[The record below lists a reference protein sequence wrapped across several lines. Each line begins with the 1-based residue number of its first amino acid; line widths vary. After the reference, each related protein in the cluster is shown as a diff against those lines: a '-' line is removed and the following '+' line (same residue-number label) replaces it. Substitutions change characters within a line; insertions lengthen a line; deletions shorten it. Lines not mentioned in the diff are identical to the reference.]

1 MIRRTPRQVRLS
13 VALLVVFCRAAA
25 AQSTDL
31 PGEPQAAQALEL
43 PPDYA
48 GPAVP
53 RPPNTLSRDSVGR
66 ATIRAVPL
74 VAPLRVDGNL
84 DEAIYGEHLP
94 ITDFL
99 QTEPSEGSPATEK
112 TEVWILFDRDNVY
125 VSVRCWESHPER
137 MIVNDMRRD
146 GINLGRQ
153 ENVAFYF
160 DTFYDGRN
168 GFVFNVNPLGGR
180 ADGQTSNE
188 RQYNID
194 WNPVWR
200 AEVRRFE
207 GGWTVEAEIPFK
219 SLRYQPGQS
228 QIWGFNMRRLN
239 RWKNEMSYI
248 TQIPNSLG
256 SRGLYQGSLA
266 ATLVGLIAPPGSR
279 NLEIKPYAISSL
291 RSDAGAT
298 PAVSNDLGGDIGVD
312 VKYGVTQNL
321 TADFTY
327 NTDFAQVEADEQQ
340 INLTR
345 FSLFYPEKRDFFL
358 ENQGTFVFGGAAVS
372 SDAAASSDTPILFYS
387 RRIGLNNGRS
397 VPIDAGGRLTGR
409 IGKYSLG
416 ALGIQT
422 EGQPTGPDTTAFSV
436 FRLKRDILRR
446 SSHRRHCDVALGGA
460 ERPRRQPRRRRG
472 RHVRVLRQP
481 VHQYLLGPDA
491 ARRDARATRTAT
503 EDRSSTPAIATAS
516 PQSTCLSATTS
527 IPKSASFA
535 ETTCERVMA
544 SCGSA
549 PVRTTAG
556 SFAATRGSAPWTTW
570 RIPPAASRRA
580 TSTGSSPWSSRT
592 ATGSQSGERSCT
604 KRCRR
609 RFRSRPGV
617 TLPVGEYDYG
627 TTRVQYLLGL
637 QHKVSGTLT
646 AEHGSFY
653 DGTRTG
659 ISFVRTRAEINTHLS
674 VEPTVSINRV
684 ELPQGSFTTRLAG
697 ARIIFAATPSM
708 FVSALLQYNSDAD
721 VMSSN
726 VRLRW
731 EYQPGSELFVVY
743 TEQLDTAGVQFQDRT
758 NRVFVV
764 KINRLFRF

>member
-1 MIRRTPRQVRLS
+1 MIRRTPRQVRLA
-13 VALLVVFCRAAA
+13 VTLVVVFCRAAA
-25 AQSTDL
+25 AQSTDS
-31 PGEPQAAQALEL
+31 PGEPPAAHVLEL
-43 PPDYA
+43 PPSYA

-53 RPPNTLSRDSVGR
+53 RPPHTLSRDSAGR
-66 ATIRAVPL
+66 ATLRAVPL
-74 VAPLRVDGNL
+74 AAPLRVDGNL
-84 DEAIYGEHLP
+84 DEGIYSEHLP

-219 SLRYQPGQS
+219 SLRYQPGQA
-228 QIWGFNMRRLN
+228 QVWGFNMRRLN

-266 ATLVGLIAPPGSR
+266 ATLVGLTAPPGSR

-291 RSDAGAT
+291 RSDTVVT
-298 PAVSNDLGGDIGVD
+298 PPVTNDLGGDLGVD

-345 FSLFYPEKRDFFL
+345 FSLFYPEKREFFL

-372 SDAAASSDTPILFYS
+372 SEAAATSDTPILFYS
-387 RRIGLNNGRS
+387 RRVGLNLGQS
-397 VPIDAGGRLTGR
+397 IPIDGGGRLTGR
-409 IGKYSLG
+409 IGKYSIG
-416 ALGIQT
+416 ALAIQT
-422 EGQPTGPDTTAFSV
+422 EGQPMPGPDTTVFSV
-436 FRLKRDILRR
+436 MRVKRDILRR
-446 SSHRRHCDVALGGA
+446 SAIG
-460 ERPRRQPRRRRG
+460 
-472 RHVRVLRQP
+472 
-481 VHQYLLGPDA
+481 
-491 ARRDARATRTAT
+491 
-503 EDRSSTPAIATAS
+503 AIATSRSVAQNR
-516 PQSTCLSATTS
+516 PGTNQAVGVDGTFGFYDNLSINTYWA
-527 IPKSASFA
+527 
-535 ETTCERVMA
+535 
-544 SCGSA
+544 
-549 PVRTTAG
+549 RTRTEG
-556 SFAATRGSAPWTTW
+556 
-570 RIPPAASRRA
+570 
-580 TSTGSSPWSSRT
+580 STGEEDSYRGQVEYAGDRYGVTAEHMLVGDAFNPEVGFVRRDDMRKSYGLLRFSPRPRNSEVVRRYSWIGTVDYVENVAGRVETRDIDGEFAIELQNGDRFAVGRT
-592 ATGSQSGERSCT
+592 SAYEVLPTP
-604 KRCRR
+604 
-609 RFRSRPGV
+609 FPIVPGV
-617 TLPVGEYDYG
+617 TIPAGEYDYG

-637 QHKVSGTLT
+637 QHKVSGTVT
-646 AEHGSFY
+646 AERGSFY

-659 ISFVRTRAEINTHLS
+659 FSFARTRAEINVHLS
-674 VEPTVSINRV
+674 VEPTVSINHV
-684 ELPQGSFTTRLAG
+684 ELPQGTFTTKLAG

-708 FVSALLQYNSDAD
+708 FVSALLQYNSDAK

-743 TEQLDTAGVQFQDRT
+743 NEQLDTAGVQFQDRT

>member
-25 AQSTDL
+25 AQSTDS
-31 PGEPQAAQALEL
+31 PGEPQAPQALEL
-43 PPDYA
+43 PASYA

-53 RPPNTLSRDSVGR
+53 RPPNTLSRDSAGR
-66 ATIRAVPL
+66 ATLRAVPL
-74 VAPLRVDGNL
+74 VEPLRVDGNL
-84 DEAIYGEHLP
+84 DEGIYSEHLP

-219 SLRYQPGQS
+219 SLRYQPGQA
-228 QIWGFNMRRLN
+228 QVWGFNMRRLN

-291 RSDAGAT
+291 RSDLGAT

-446 SSHRRHCDVALGGA
+446 SSIGGIVTSRSVAQSGPGTNHAVGVDGTFGFYDNLSINTYWARTSTEGRVGDEDSYRGQVEYAGDRYGVTAEHLFVGDDFNPEVGFVRRDDMRKSYGQLRFSP
-460 ERPRRQPRRRRG
+460 RPRNSRVVRRYSWIG
-472 RHVRVLRQP
+472 TVDYVENT
-481 VHQYLLGPDA
+481 
-491 ARRDARATRTAT
+491 ARRVETRDIDGEFAVELQNGDRFAVGRT
-503 EDRSSTPAIATAS
+503 ELYEALPAPFPIA
-516 PQSTCLSATTS
+516 
-527 IPKSASFA
+527 
-535 ETTCERVMA
+535 
-544 SCGSA
+544 
-549 PVRTTAG
+549 
-556 SFAATRGSAPWTTW
+556 
-570 RIPPAASRRA
+570 
-580 TSTGSSPWSSRT
+580 
-592 ATGSQSGERSCT
+592 
-604 KRCRR
+604 
-609 RFRSRPGV
+609 PGV